1 MSVGRSV
8 PDMSI
13 VTLVDSFLSDAVL
26 YNASDIH
33 LEPTAS
39 GLRVRMRVDG
49 LLSDYKIMPED
60 DVVQIL
66 ARVKV
71 LARLDVAEKRI
82 PQDGKF
88 SIVGEKGSVD
98 LRVSTFPGLYG
109 EKIVIRLLER
119 SDRQFMLESLGFD
132 PDVLKDF
139 LSLIRRATG
148 FFLVTGPTG
157 SGKTT
162 TLYAA
167 LSLLKSPEKNVVTLE
182 DPIEYHIDGITQGQ
196 IIPDIGFTFD
206 RGIRSLLRQD
216 PDIIMVGEIRDRETA
231 ETAVQAA
238 LTGHLVL
245 STLHT
250 HDAPGAVMR
259 LLDMGIPA
267 FLINATLTGMLAQ
280 RLVRI
285 LCTSCRIESVPTPDE
300 RDFLRKLGITLRR
313 AYKAVGCPACHGR
326 GYCGR
331 TGIFELLTMTPELR
345 SLIGSNP
352 SCAGLTERAVA
363 DGMIQLR
370 FDAARKIESGV
381 TTIEELAR
389 VVW

>member
-1 MSVGRSV
+1 MA
-8 PDMSI
+8 DA
-13 VTLVDSFLSDAVL
+13 LVHG
-26 YNASDIH
+26 ASDIH
-33 LEPTAS
+33 LEPTAA
-39 GLRVRMRVDG
+39 GLLVRMRVDG
-49 LLSDYKIMPED
+49 LLSDYAALPAD
-60 DVVQIL
+60 CTAQVL

-88 SIVGEKGSVD
+88 TVLGERGAVD
-98 LRVSTFPGLYG
+98 LRVATFPGLYG

-119 SDRQFMLESLGFD
+119 SAQQLDLESLGFD
-132 PDVLKDF
+132 VHTLKNF
-139 LSLIRRATG
+139 LGLIRRATG

-167 LSLLKSPEKNVVTLE
+167 LSLLKSPEKNIVTLE
-182 DPIEYHIDGITQGQ
+182 DPIEYCIDGITQGQ
-196 IIPDIGFTFD
+196 IVPDIGFTFD
-206 RGIRSLLRQD
+206 RGIRSLLRLD

-231 ETAVQAA
+231 EVAVQAA

-280 RLVRI
+280 RLVRV
-285 LCTSCRIESVPTPDE
+285 LCPACRIETVPTADE
-300 RDFLRKLGITLRR
+300 RDFLKKLGISLKH
-313 AYKAVGCPACHGR
+313 AYKAVGCDACYGR
-326 GYCGR
+326 GYKGR
-331 TGIFELLTMTPELR
+331 IGIFELLTMTPGMR
-345 SLIGSNP
+345 TVIGARP
-352 SCAGLTERAVA
+352 SIDQLTQQAIS
-363 DGMIQLR
+363 DGMVPLR
-370 FDAARKIESGV
+370 RDAADKIERGI